1 MFGCFVH
8 FPPRL
13 QSDYRCKAGII
24 TFRWDF
30 TQNSGNYDFDIYL
43 SEKNNINSQENSAQ
57 LSSKHSENQV
67 DIINYGGNYFNDL
80 FKNILS
86 KVKNVRYFF
95 LTSPINAKLK
105 VSHQNLLFSVFFR
118 FNGYKWKIDKIILP
132 L

>member
-1 MFGCFVH
+1 MLYFYHNSDEITEFVE
-8 FPPRL
+8 
-13 QSDYRCKAGII
+13 KII
-24 TFRWDF
+24 L
-30 TQNSGNYDFDIYL
+30 NSGNYDFDIYL

-67 DIINYGGNYFNDL
+67 NIINYGGNYFNDL

-95 LTSPINAKLK
+95 LTSPINSKLK

-118 FNGYKWKIDKIILP
+118 FNGYKWKIDKIVLP
-132 L
+132 F